1 MKNKIIAC
9 LTSILV
15 VGFVIAGINVFATN
29 EETEEQTTDTVA
41 IEESN
46 MTNLNNTEEQME
58 DISDYLQTE
67 TSAFSVMSNHSPLY
81 FDNLQ
86 DVFNYLSRHDGERG
100 DNTISIISDIIF
112 DKDYTIPTLSIPINF
127 TSDTSRMI
135 DMNGYSLYDEFG
147 NKVDLNIS
155 GNILVV
161 DNVVDNQ
168 PVDEIETVPEETILE
183 PEVTEEEPI
192 VNVVE
197 KKIYRYLDANGEIID
212 EQTVED
218 EKDLV
223 PPEIPEIKGL
233 SCLGWGDPVDEGY
246 GIYTLTPKYFKLG

>member
-15 VGFVIAGINVFATN
+15 VGFVIAGITVFATN

-67 TSAFSVMSNHSPLY
+67 TSAFSVMSNYSSLY

-86 DVFNYLSRHDGERG
+86 DVFNYLVEHNGERG

-112 DKDYTIPTLSIPINF
+112 DKDYTIPTLNVPINF
-127 TSDTSRMI
+127 TSDTSKMV
-135 DMNGYSLYDEFG
+135 DMNGYSLYDELG
-147 NKVDLNIS
+147 NKVDLSIS
-155 GNILVV
+155 GNIVVV
-161 DNVVDNQ
+161 DNVIDHESV
-168 PVDEIETVPEETILE
+168 EEFETVPDETIVE
-183 PEVTEEEPI
+183 TEITEEPI

-197 KKIYRYLDANGEIID
+197 KKIYRYLNADGEIID
-212 EQTVED
+212 EQTVEN
-218 EKDLV
+218 ENDLV

>member
-15 VGFVIAGINVFATN
+15 VGFVIAGITVFATN
-29 EETEEQTTDTVA
+29 EETEEQTIDTVA

-46 MTNLNNTEEQME
+46 MTNLNNSEEQME

-67 TSAFSVMSNHSPLY
+67 TSAFSVMSNYSSLY

-86 DVFNYLSRHDGERG
+86 DVFNYLVEHNGERG

-112 DKDYTIPTLSIPINF
+112 DKDYTIPTLSVPINF
-127 TSDTSRMI
+127 TSDTSRMV
-135 DMNGYSLYDEFG
+135 DMNGYSLYDELG
-147 NKVDLNIS
+147 NKVDLSIS
-155 GNILVV
+155 GNIVVV
-161 DNVVDNQ
+161 DNVIDHESV
-168 PVDEIETVPEETILE
+168 EEFETVPDETIVE
-183 PEVTEEEPI
+183 TEITEEPI

-197 KKIYRYLDANGEIID
+197 KKIYRYLNADGEIID
-212 EQTVED
+212 EQTVEN
-218 EKDLV
+218 ENDLV